1 MLSGALYKRALDLA
15 GSGLGLVVASPLLA
29 AAALLVRLVDG
40 GPVLFR
46 QERLGRHRIPFTVL
60 KLRTMAR
67 GRVTGLGSV
76 LRELGIDELPQ
87 LVNVLRGQMS
97 LVGPRPLTAADV
109 TRLGWEGPRFDPRWV
124 VRPGLTGA
132 AQDRPLP
139 PLPPAHHLAP
149 RPRLRPR
156 RRRRHRS
163 AHPGRLDP
171 DPGAGQGPRRP
182 GRSAAPE
189 AVVKV
194 LVVGAGNL
202 GTTLAN
208 LLLAHRELLGLTE
221 VLVRK
226 VREPAPFDAPDL
238 AELARR
244 GARVVRAAGAAELL
258 AAVDYV
264 FDCRKEGAALRDRE
278 LYLAQAHLR
287 GVCAQGSETGFGPP
301 FVAGINPGAAA
312 GARLVQIASCNTH
325 ATATLLATL
334 GGPRLE
340 NLEEADLVCVRRC
353 EDLGGRERLVGAS
366 VVARHRDPEHG
377 THHATDA
384 ARVFATLDLAPTVT
398 SSDVTTPSQ
407 LMHTLRFHL
416 RLREP
421 RTVTQLTAS
430 LEAAPQPGHHGQVR
444 RQQALRAGPPLRLSG
459 AALRPR
465 PGGGQR
471 PARPRPLRPGLGLRP
486 PGGEH
491 LALDAGGVPPADAA
505 P

>member
-1 MLSGALYKRALDLA
+1 
-15 GSGLGLVVASPLLA
+15 
-29 AAALLVRLVDG
+29 
-40 GPVLFR
+40 
-46 QERLGRHRIPFTVL
+46 
-60 KLRTMAR
+60 
-67 GRVTGLGSV
+67 
-76 LRELGIDELPQ
+76 
-87 LVNVLRGQMS
+87 
-97 LVGPRPLTAADV
+97 
-109 TRLGWEGPRFDPRWV
+109 
-124 VRPGLTGA
+124 
-132 AQDRPLP
+132 
-139 PLPPAHHLAP
+139 
-149 RPRLRPR
+149 
-156 RRRRHRS
+156 
-163 AHPGRLDP
+163 
-171 DPGAGQGPRRP
+171 
-182 GRSAAPE
+182 
-189 AVVKV
+189 VVKV

-226 VREPAPFDAPDL
+226 VRDPAPFDAPDL
-238 AELARR
+238 AELARQ

-340 NLEEADLVCVRRC
+340 NLEDADLVCVRRC

-384 ARVFATLDLAPTVT
+384 ARVFATLDLTPTVT

-430 LEAAPQPGHHGQVR
+430 LEAAPHLATTAKFDANKLFELGRRYGFQGRLYAHAVVVANDLHVR
-444 RQQALRAGPPLRLSG
+444 GPSVRGWAFVPQEGNTLLSTLEAFLLQTRHPEAAALSARLSRALV
-459 AALRPR
+459 AATL
-465 PGGGQR
+465 
-471 PARPRPLRPGLGLRP
+471 
-486 PGGEH
+486 
-491 LALDAGGVPPADAA
+491 
-505 P
+505 